1 MSIANGFISHP
12 PVRFQR
18 LNKIL
23 SSSTPSEVAVPSD
36 SFAPDGPSVNIKFD
50 NIVNMRD
57 LCTASATVKVVPSKI
72 FRTGCVSK
80 ASEADVSLAIAIRA
94 EVRLE
99 ILMKIV
105 LSVLGSRLTHPNQ
118 PYI

>member
-1 MSIANGFISHP
+1 MQQSNDSPFRLSVHTLAASVLSIANGFISHP
-12 PVRFQR
+12 AVRLQR
-18 LNKIL
+18 HTKLF

-80 ASEADVSLAIAIRA
+80 ASEADVSTFLH
-94 EVRLE
+94 EHHCDL
-99 ILMKIV
+99 LW
-105 LSVLGSRLTHPNQ
+105 P
-118 PYI
+118 